1 MSDISDNTIISDST
15 PYPYNNVEVY
25 EEVNAT
31 TNCSKPENIIND
43 DNTTEYIDYS
53 IYNNKDNQKIND
65 IIVKK
70 INNLK
75 NILHVNDVV
84 NKKSD
89 CFWCTCYF
97 DTPSIYIPKYILNGV
112 YHVYG
117 CFCSPECATSYLM
130 KENIDITEK
139 FERYQLLNNIYGI
152 IYNYMTNIKNAP
164 DPYYMLDK
172 YYGNL
177 SIQEYRLLARIDKSY
192 YITDKPFTMVTPEIH
207 EDNGGYISNKIID
220 SNCSIKNKL
229 NNTKRDIVRNVFG
242 AL

>member
-1 MSDISDNTIISDST
+1 
-15 PYPYNNVEVY
+15 
-25 EEVNAT
+25 
-31 TNCSKPENIIND
+31 
-43 DNTTEYIDYS
+43 
-53 IYNNKDNQKIND
+53 
-65 IIVKK
+65 
-70 INNLK
+70 
-75 NILHVNDVV
+75 
-84 NKKSD
+84 
-89 CFWCTCYF
+89 
-97 DTPSIYIPKYILNGV
+97 
-112 YHVYG
+112 
-117 CFCSPECATSYLM
+117 M